1 MRTEIILSAL
11 VTFIFI
17 GIQKLQAYPP
27 ALCFRDC
34 HRIFIQSVRRQ
45 QVVMV
50 QQPGIQSRSM
60 HECFVGIT
68 GNPFIFRKPDIT
80 YPLVLVGIHNLFYGL
95 IPAGVR
101 QYQFKAAIGL
111 CQYGVYHFPQVV
123 LRCPVS
129 GD

>member
-1 MRTEIILSAL
+1 MWTEIIFSVL

-17 GIQKLQAYPP
+17 GIQKLRAYPS

-34 HRIFIQSVRRQ
+34 YRIFIQGIRCQ

-50 QQPGIQSRSM
+50 KQPGIQSRCM
-60 HECFVGIT
+60 LKRFVGIT
-68 GNPFIFRKPDIT
+68 GNPFIFRKSDIT
-80 YPLVLVGIHNLFYGL
+80 YPLVLVGIHNLFYRL

-101 QYQFKAAIGL
+101 QYQLKAAIGL

-123 LRCPVS
+123 LRCPVR
-129 GD
+129 GY